1 MKPPVSNFPYSDDPN
16 EDLCDGFRAD
26 HDVSM
31 NSQTYYEWPFVR
43 PILIVRF
50 QLVFTMTNYMIDKSV
65 VPPYVPNGLMRI
77 EVTMELNDTIVSGVS
92 IYIRTENESDL

>member
-1 MKPPVSNFPYSDDPN
+1 
-16 EDLCDGFRAD
+16 
-26 HDVSM
+26 
-31 NSQTYYEWPFVR
+31 
-43 PILIVRF
+43 
-50 QLVFTMTNYMIDKSV
+50 MTNYMIDKSV